1 MSLELGI
8 QTVFELIQ
16 IEEFNNY
23 FSATMRYSIL
33 DSDVKRDV
41 FWLYNDMFFLEIV
54 FKKLSC
60 NII

>member
-16 IEEFNNY
+16 IEEINNY
-23 FSATMRYSIL
+23 FSATMRFSIL

-54 FKKLSC
+54 FKKLSY
-60 NII
+60 NTI